1 MRIGPI
7 YNLSLL
13 QVISNAR
20 EITYEELKHKYL
32 LPKQP
37 GIIQSVEVSFGSDLE
52 TLVTAGYVLREGDII
67 RYIGR

>member
-13 QVISNAR
+13 QVISTSE
-20 EITYEELKHKYL
+20 EITYEELKRKYL
-32 LPKQP
+32 PSKQP
-37 GIIQSVEVSFGSDLE
+37 GIIQGVEVSFDSDLE
-52 TLVTAGYVLREGDII
+52 TLVAEGYVSREGDII